1 MALFGR
7 KKAEL
12 RARIE
17 EQQASLDELGAR
29 LTSLTEKA
37 SALEVQVAIKEGLLG
52 QKQEEVLHLRTQVDR
67 LQDAYLA
74 VQHPVAYKQV
84 KEDQYD
90 ANYPDMDETFSKES
104 RQRKE
109 WQDKYLDSLEGPIFN
124 SADEMIETLQ
134 MVGAPR
140 TVESKSVHGN
150 TES

>member
-1 MALFGR
+1 MAIFGR
-7 KKAEL
+7 KKAKLQVLIDEH
-12 RARIE
+12 
-17 EQQASLDELGAR
+17 QATIDELGAR
-29 LTSLTEKA
+29 LTTITERN
-37 SALEVQVAIKEGLLG
+37 SGLEVQVAVKEGLLE
-52 QKQEEVLHLRTQVDR
+52 QRLEEVKHLRDQVDR

-90 ANYPDMDETFSKES
+90 ANYPDIDETFSKES
-104 RQRKE
+104 RQRKQ

-134 MVGAPR
+134 MVDAPR
-140 TVESKSVHGN
+140 IVESKSVHGN

>member
-1 MALFGR
+1 MAIFGR
-7 KKAEL
+7 KKAKLQTLIDENQST
-12 RARIE
+12 I
-17 EQQASLDELGAR
+17 DELGAR
-29 LTSLTEKA
+29 LTTITERN
-37 SALEVQVAIKEGLLG
+37 SGLEVQVAVKEGLL
-52 QKQEEVLHLRTQVDR
+52 QQRLEEVKHLRDQVDR

-104 RQRKE
+104 RQRKQ

-124 SADEMIETLQ
+124 SAEEMIETLQ
-134 MVGAPR
+134 MVGAAKTIEP
-140 TVESKSVHGN
+140 KSVHGN